1 MKITKRHVAVALFT
15 AVFVGFWI
23 LLHYLYSSF
32 ISQSEF
38 EFSVLTDLVLPTAAG
53 VILGISIFVLR
64 DRLRRG

>member
-1 MKITKRHVAVALFT
+1 MKITKRHAAVALFT
-15 AVFVGFWI
+15 VVFIGFWI

-38 EFSVLTDLVLPTAAG
+38 EFSVLTDLVLPAAAG
-53 VILGISIFVLR
+53 VILGISIIVLR

>member
-1 MKITKRHVAVALFT
+1 MKITNKHAAVALFT
-15 AVFVGFWI
+15 AAFVGFWI

-32 ISQSEF
+32 ISQNEF
-38 EFSVLTDLVLPTAAG
+38 EFSILTDLVLPAAAG